1 RGKTLGNAYEKP
13 TINNELNRQ
22 SEPTEQHTQ
31 THTPKQLTRTNERTR
46 GTDKDIEKR
55 ADVTRIEHYSRDN
68 GDTQSVGQDTKPN
81 RKGTKRNSKRERD
94 FRRA

>member
-1 RGKTLGNAYEKP
+1 QQTKSDRPKHV
-13 TINNELNRQ
+13 TI
-22 SEPTEQHTQ
+22 
-31 THTPKQLTRTNERTR
+31 KNERSR

-94 FRRA
+94 FRRAFKKHNERTAELNGRA